1 MDGVW
6 AAHCRDESGLLSQ
19 YASAMHRIATDIWPL
34 NSSEMRIDWCYKA
47 CMDYFFGGGL
57 RRIREK
63 AVRRQN
69 YQNYAD
75 GAEHKFEILN
85 DNGDR
90 DVQSLNCAGHINA
103 EVCRES
109 KLPVG
114 SSFAM

>member
-109 KLPVG
+109 KLPSG